1 VEKLDLSGI
10 SAFST
15 PETRSYAAADTGG
28 SQSSSSTSSN
38 GLDMTDFFKLLA
50 AQFANQDIMNPT
62 DNTEYISELAQ
73 FASIQAMDTLTAYSD
88 HQYAAS
94 LVGKT
99 VQVRS
104 VGSAG
109 QTVYKTGV
117 VSYADFSSSDGS
129 SAIVVDDHAYG
140 LGDVVQVLNDASAGD
155 GTGDSGTDPTGGDSG
170 DSGTDPVGGDD
181 PGTGDGSSGT

>member
-1 VEKLDLSGI
+1 MDLSGI

-104 VGSAG
+104 VDSAG

-117 VSYADFSSSDGS
+117 VSFADFSSSDGS
-129 SAIVVDDHAYG
+129 SAIVVDNSVYT
-140 LGDVVQVLNDASAGD
+140 LGDVVRVLNDASAGD
-155 GTGDSGTDPTGGDSG
+155 GTGDSGTDPTGGD
-170 DSGTDPVGGDD
+170 D

>member
-1 VEKLDLSGI
+1 
-10 SAFST
+10 
-15 PETRSYAAADTGG
+15 
-28 SQSSSSTSSN
+28 
-38 GLDMTDFFKLLA
+38 MTDFFKLLA

-140 LGDVVQVLNDASAGD
+140 LGDVVQVLSDASAGD